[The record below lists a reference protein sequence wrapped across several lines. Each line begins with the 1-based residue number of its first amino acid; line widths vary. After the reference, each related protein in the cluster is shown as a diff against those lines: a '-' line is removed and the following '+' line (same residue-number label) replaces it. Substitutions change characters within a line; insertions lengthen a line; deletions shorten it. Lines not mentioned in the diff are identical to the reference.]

1 MQPLNEGTIMVVLE
15 VLLAITGFLSVFLLN
30 AIWKSQEEATRAL
43 ALVMS
48 RLESHEVRITHCE
61 GIVDRVERCR
71 DCPSGGER

>member
-1 MQPLNEGTIMVVLE
+1 MQPLNEGTIMVILE

-30 AIWKSQEEATRAL
+30 AIWKSQEESTRAL

-61 GIVDRVERCR
+61 SIVDRVERCR
-71 DCPSGGER
+71 DCPTGGER